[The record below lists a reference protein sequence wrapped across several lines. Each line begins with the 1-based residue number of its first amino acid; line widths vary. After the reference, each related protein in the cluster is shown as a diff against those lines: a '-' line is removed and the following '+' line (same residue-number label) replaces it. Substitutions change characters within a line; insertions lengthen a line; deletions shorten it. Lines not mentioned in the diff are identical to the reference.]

1 MSASKNIKPGVAN
14 SITIRAKYPNTTGML
29 AKIINTISNNG
40 GDMSAIDVVSIEGD
54 YIVRDLT
61 INTNGNDH
69 AEKIIDKLN
78 TLKEVNIQNVSDQT
92 FLLHLGGK
100 IEVNSAFDISTRDDM
115 SKAYTPGVGRIS
127 SHIHKTP
134 EAAWALTTKSHTIAV
149 VTDGSAVL
157 GLGNIGPEAALPVM
171 EGKAMILKNFAN
183 VDAWPICLNT
193 QDEDE
198 IVDIVKAISPGFG
211 GINLEDI
218 SAPRCFYIEQRLKQE
233 IDIPVFHDDQ
243 HGTAIVVLA
252 ALINSLKIVNKKPKD
267 IKIVIAGVGA
277 AGIACANILMDYGVK
292 NIIGIDRQG
301 IVSRNRN
308 YNDNIYKKNFAEKT
322 NPENIK
328 GDLKKALK
336 NADCFIGLAGPNMVT
351 KEMLEQ
357 MKPQSIV
364 FALANPVP
372 EIMPELIPSNVK
384 VMATD
389 RSDYP
394 NQVNNSL
401 AFPGIFKGILE
412 VRAKSITDKM
422 KISAAKAIASVIPR
436 RLLSSDFIIP
446 SVFDKS
452 VVKSVSENIAAAAVK
467 EGVSRKKKTGINYYS
482 FKN

>member
-1 MSASKNIKPGVAN
+1 
-14 SITIRAKYPNTTGML
+14 
-29 AKIINTISNNG
+29 
-40 GDMSAIDVVSIEGD
+40 
-54 YIVRDLT
+54 
-61 INTNGNDH
+61 
-69 AEKIIDKLN
+69 
-78 TLKEVNIQNVSDQT
+78 
-92 FLLHLGGK
+92 
-100 IEVNSAFDISTRDDM
+100 M

-127 SHIHKTP
+127 SHIHQTP

-267 IKIVIAGVGA
+267 LKVVIAGVGA

-308 YNDNIYKKNFAEKT
+308 YNNNIYKKNFAEKT

-328 GDLKKALK
+328 GNLKKALK

-357 MKPQSIV
+357 MKSQSIV
-364 FALANPVP
+364 FALANPIP
-372 EIMPELIPSNVK
+372 EIMPELIPSNIK
-384 VMATD
+384 VMATG

-446 SVFDKS
+446 SVFDKN
-452 VVKSVSENIAAAAVK
+452 VVKNVSENIAATAVK